1 MACGAPALG
10 CGNRHREDPSATR
23 GPDDLGAFGRPPGY
37 GHERIPRSLDR
48 FAYARYDGPSLPA
61 RHCWAKIG
69 AGEGHQTSAHACSP
83 LSTNPS
89 LTRAKMVTVVFPY
102 SPLYAIIRSA
112 MWDDL
117 WDHG

>member
-48 FAYARYDGPSLPA
+48 FAYARDDGPLC
-61 RHCWAKIG
+61 RRVIVGQKL
-69 AGEGHQTSAHACSP
+69 E
-83 LSTNPS
+83 
-89 LTRAKMVTVVFPY
+89 RAKGIEPSYEAWEASVL
-102 SPLYAIIRSA
+102 PLNYARVCP
-112 MWDDL
+112 
-117 WDHG
+117 